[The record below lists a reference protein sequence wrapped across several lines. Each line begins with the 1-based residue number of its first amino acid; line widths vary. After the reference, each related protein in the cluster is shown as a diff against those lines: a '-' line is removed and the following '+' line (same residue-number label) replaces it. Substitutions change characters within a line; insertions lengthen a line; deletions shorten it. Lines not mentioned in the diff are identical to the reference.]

1 MSTIA
6 VAPLSTSEAESLIS
20 AATRAAETAG
30 VPVSVAVLDAGGQL
44 IAFRRDDQARL
55 ISGETSRVK
64 AYTSLQLNAPTLDLA
79 GAVQPGGPLHSLP
92 TALERPLLFVGGGL
106 PVHRDGQLIGA
117 IGVGGGT
124 PDQDHSFA
132 ATAIAAR
139 PGDEV

>member
-6 VAPLSTSEAESLIS
+6 VAPLCAAEAESLIT

-30 VPVSVAVLDAGGQL
+30 VPLSVAVLDTSGQL

-64 AYTSLQLNAPTLDLA
+64 AYTSLQLDAPTAELA

-92 TALERPLLFVGGGL
+92 TALDRPLLFVGGGM

-132 ATAIAAR
+132 TTAIETL
-139 PGDEV
+139 G